1 MHVIGDRTTKGWGTT
16 SMARSSQAAEPA
28 QLGSL
33 TQRGARTGAYCRVCD
48 SERVTR
54 ISMELTDGSQ
64 VDFTHCLECENR
76 TWQQG
81 DEVLSVEHVL
91 SRARKN
97 S

>member
-1 MHVIGDRTTKGWGTT
+1 
-16 SMARSSQAAEPA
+16 MARSTQASEPA

-97 S
+97 A